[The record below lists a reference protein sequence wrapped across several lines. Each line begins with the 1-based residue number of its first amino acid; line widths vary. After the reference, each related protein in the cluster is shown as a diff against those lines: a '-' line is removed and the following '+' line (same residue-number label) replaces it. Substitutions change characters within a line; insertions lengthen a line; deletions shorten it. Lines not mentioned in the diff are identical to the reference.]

1 MAELKCPDCGKVFSV
16 DESDYIKI
24 LNQVKGEEFQR
35 EIDRRLGELKKQNEV
50 EREASAAKA
59 ERNFQEQLAQKDIEL
74 SRKDAEVQ
82 RLGEQVKSVAQQK
95 QIEYAQQLS
104 VQKEEIAK
112 LREQLASLG
121 NAKDMEFNAALTNKE
136 KEILELKSQIARSGD
151 ERRIALMQEQ
161 QKAEEKI
168 RSKETQIFELRG
180 LIEQEKSRAE
190 LREKGIKEQYDF
202 QLKQKQDEVNYYK
215 DLKAKMSTKMIGET
229 LEIHCSTEF
238 NRVRTSMYPN
248 AYFEKDN
255 DAKGGSKGDFIFR
268 DSIDGIEYI
277 SIMFEMKNEMDE
289 TATKHRNEDFFAKLD
304 KDRREKNC
312 EYAVL
317 VSLLEPDSE
326 LYNEGIVDV
335 SYRYPKMYVVRPQFF
350 MAIISLLSQASK
362 KSIGYRREL
371 ELARSQS
378 IDVTNFEN
386 QLNDF
391 RLRFSKNY
399 DLASR
404 KFQAAIEEIDKTIDH
419 LMKTKDNLLSSINNL
434 RLAND
439 KAEALTVKKLTRGN
453 PTMKKA
459 FDDARAVEISED
471 E

>member
-1 MAELKCPDCGKVFSV
+1 MAELKCPNCGKVFSV

-59 ERNFQEQLAQKDIEL
+59 EKNFQEQLAQKDIEL

-168 RSKETQIFELRG
+168 RSKETQIVELKG

>member
-1 MAELKCPDCGKVFSV
+1 M
-16 DESDYIKI
+16 
-24 LNQVKGEEFQR
+24 
-35 EIDRRLGELKKQNEV
+35 
-50 EREASAAKA
+50 
-59 ERNFQEQLAQKDIEL
+59 
-74 SRKDAEVQ
+74 
-82 RLGEQVKSVAQQK
+82 
-95 QIEYAQQLS
+95 
-104 VQKEEIAK
+104 IAV
-112 LREQLASLG
+112 
-121 NAKDMEFNAALTNKE
+121 
-136 KEILELKSQIARSGD
+136 
-151 ERRIALMQEQ
+151 MQEQ

-168 RSKETQIFELRG
+168 RSKETQIVELKG

-268 DSIDGIEYI
+268 DSIDGYEYL
-277 SIMFEMKNEMDE
+277 SFMFEMKNEMAE
-289 TATKHRNEDFFAKLD
+289 TATKHRNEDFLAKLD

-312 EYAVL
+312 EYEVL
-317 VSLLEPDSE
+317 VSLLAPDSE
-326 LYNEGIVDV
+326 LFNEGIVDV

-459 FDDARAVEISED
+459 FDDARAVEITED

>member
-1 MAELKCPDCGKVFSV
+1 M
-16 DESDYIKI
+16 
-24 LNQVKGEEFQR
+24 
-35 EIDRRLGELKKQNEV
+35 
-50 EREASAAKA
+50 
-59 ERNFQEQLAQKDIEL
+59 
-74 SRKDAEVQ
+74 
-82 RLGEQVKSVAQQK
+82 
-95 QIEYAQQLS
+95 
-104 VQKEEIAK
+104 
-112 LREQLASLG
+112 
-121 NAKDMEFNAALTNKE
+121 
-136 KEILELKSQIARSGD
+136 
-151 ERRIALMQEQ
+151 
-161 QKAEEKI
+161 
-168 RSKETQIFELRG
+168 
-180 LIEQEKSRAE
+180 
-190 LREKGIKEQYDF
+190 
-202 QLKQKQDEVNYYK
+202 
-215 DLKAKMSTKMIGET
+215 
-229 LEIHCSTEF
+229 
-238 NRVRTSMYPN
+238 
-248 AYFEKDN
+248 
-255 DAKGGSKGDFIFR
+255 
-268 DSIDGIEYI
+268 
-277 SIMFEMKNEMDE
+277 
-289 TATKHRNEDFFAKLD
+289 D

-459 FDDARAVEISED
+459 FDDARAVEITED

>member
-1 MAELKCPDCGKVFSV
+1 MAELKCPNCGKVFSV

-95 QIEYAQQLS
+95 QIEYSQQLS

>member
-1 MAELKCPDCGKVFSV
+1 MAELKCPNCGKVFSV

-151 ERRIALMQEQ
+151 ERKIAVMQEQ
-161 QKAEEKI
+161 QKADEKI
-168 RSKETQIFELRG
+168 RSKETQIVELKG

-289 TATKHRNEDFFAKLD
+289 TATKHRNEDFLAKLD

>member
-1 MAELKCPDCGKVFSV
+1 MAELKCPNCGKVFSV

-59 ERNFQEQLAQKDIEL
+59 EKNFQEQLAQKDIEL

-277 SIMFEMKNEMDE
+277 SIMFEM
-289 TATKHRNEDFFAKLD
+289 TATKHRTEGFFAKLD
-304 KDRREKNC
+304 KARREKNC

>member
-1 MAELKCPDCGKVFSV
+1 MAELKCPNCGKVFSV

-151 ERRIALMQEQ
+151 ERKIAVMQEQ

>member
-1 MAELKCPDCGKVFSV
+1 MAELKCPNCGKVFSV

-74 SRKDAEVQ
+74 SKKDAEVQ

-121 NAKDMEFNAALTNKE
+121 NAKDMELNNALTNKE

-151 ERRIALMQEQ
+151 ERKIAVMQEQ
-161 QKAEEKI
+161 QKSEEKI
-168 RSKETQIFELRG
+168 RLKETQIVELKG

-326 LYNEGIVDV
+326 LYDEGIVDV

-459 FDDARAVEISED
+459 FDDARAVEITED

>member
-1 MAELKCPDCGKVFSV
+1 MAELKCPNCGKVFSV

-35 EIDRRLGELKKQNEV
+35 EIDRRLGELMKQNEV

-59 ERNFQEQLAQKDIEL
+59 ERNFQEQLAQKDIQL

-121 NAKDMEFNAALTNKE
+121 NAKDMELNNALTNKE

-151 ERRIALMQEQ
+151 ERKIAVMQEQ
-161 QKAEEKI
+161 QKSEEKI
-168 RSKETQIFELRG
+168 RLKETQIVELKG

-439 KAEALTVKKLTRGN
+439 KAEALTVKN
-453 PTMKKA
+453 
-459 FDDARAVEISED
+459 
-471 E
+471 